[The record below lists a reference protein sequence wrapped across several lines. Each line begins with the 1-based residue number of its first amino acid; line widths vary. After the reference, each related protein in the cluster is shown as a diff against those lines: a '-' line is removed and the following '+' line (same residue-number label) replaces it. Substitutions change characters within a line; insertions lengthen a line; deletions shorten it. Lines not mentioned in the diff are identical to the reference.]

1 MVSQDGGAPGWE
13 QSLLSVIRGEVEQLK
28 YLVEDE
34 SGDIG
39 LPDMHAQVSRLC
51 GLTDLIYNESFQ
63 FSGETRGEIERL
75 AEQSMELMQTRV
87 NRTPPSPERITEI
100 EQEAAQAL
108 YEAIAFNLP
117 YLAQGDTSK
126 HAMALSK
133 EAFSSLLKHTGSR
146 PDFEMIE
153 RFVLVQDYRI
163 MKLAGSAR

>member
-13 QSLLSVIRGEVEQLK
+13 QSLLSVIRGEVQQLK

-39 LPDMHAQVSRLC
+39 LPDIHAQVSRLG

-63 FSGETRGEIERL
+63 FSGEARGEIEYL
-75 AEQSMELMQTRV
+75 AEQSMELMRTRV
-87 NRTPPSPERITEI
+87 NRMPRSPERVTEI
-100 EQEAAQAL
+100 EHEAAQAL

-133 EAFSSLLKHTGSR
+133 EAFSSLLKYTGTR

-153 RFVLVQDYRI
+153 RLVLVQDYRI